1 MSDKDYVARVQSVA
15 ALQEMLNKKYYQQ
28 IADELSKT
36 QKMSISADAVKN
48 NIKKISQTYGIP
60 EEVMTYDEVDKIL
73 IKSQKSWAFVVTRPQ
88 KKWLI

>member
-1 MSDKDYVARVQSVA
+1 
-15 ALQEMLNKKYYQQ
+15 
-28 IADELSKT
+28 
-36 QKMSISADAVKN
+36 MSISADAVKN